1 MTIEI
6 LFQEVCGLYGDS
18 QNPVYLQK
26 TLPNATFVF
35 STLNDVPYFANNTP
49 DMIYIGC
56 MSEGTQR
63 RVIEKLLPYKD
74 RILELIDNGT
84 VIFATGNAGEIF
96 AKKIEYITENI
107 TIDGLDI
114 FDLTVTTDLF
124 KRYNGKVLG
133 KVAGIDVVG
142 FRSQFSFLYGD
153 NTKFPFLEC
162 IRGCGINKESNL
174 EGMRKN
180 NLIWQKTCFRCDR

>member
-1 MTIEI
+1 
-6 LFQEVCGLYGDS
+6 
-18 QNPVYLQK
+18 
-26 TLPNATFVF
+26 
-35 STLNDVPYFANNTP
+35 
-49 DMIYIGC
+49 MIYIGC

-107 TIDGLDI
+107 TVDGLDI

-153 NTKFPFLEC
+153 NTNFPFLEC

-180 NLIWQKTCFRCDR
+180 NLICTQIIGPILPLNPLFCEYLIALTGNKAEAAFRQSAMDAYQTRLKEFQDPSVKF